1 MSNEQLWIVTIDHE
15 KSIAQV
21 VQQLK
26 ARGLAVHSVL
36 AEVGCVSGSA
46 SESQLSALLA
56 VDGVLDIVA
65 DFPVQLDTTVDS
77 GVW

>member
-21 VQQLK
+21 VRQLET
-26 ARGLAVHSVL
+26 RGLAVHSVL
-36 AEVGCVSGSA
+36 AEVGCVTGSA
-46 SESQLSALLA
+46 AESQLSALRA
-56 VDGVLDIVA
+56 VDGVLDIAA
-65 DFPVQLDTTVDS
+65 DFPVQLDTEADS